1 MPAPPVHALAVLF
14 PYFKR
19 KNWFDPLALA
29 ASATVIDLESLY
41 YFLLGEPLDHRIWHG
56 FAFTLTVYPV
66 SVGLAVYF
74 TERLLE
80 KKLLPA
86 YNTLRLKPER
96 VRYPLS
102 SIYLCCLVGGFS
114 HVFFD
119 MFTHES
125 MPYVLYPLLYGNPF
139 YLGQARFIVE
149 GAVVALAVYSVYWWW
164 KTQKGV

>member
-14 PYFKR
+14 PYFKH

-29 ASATVIDLESLY
+29 ASATVIDLEMLY

-66 SVGLAVYF
+66 LVGLSVYLV
-74 TERLLE
+74 ERLLE
-80 KKLLPA
+80 KKLLPT
-86 YNTLRLKPER
+86 YNTLRLKPSR
-96 VRYPLS
+96 GRYPLS
-102 SIYLCCLVGGFS
+102 SIYLCCLFGGLS

-139 YLGQARFIVE
+139 YLGQAKFIVE
-149 GAVVALAVYSVYWWW
+149 GVVVAFAVYSVYLWW
-164 KTQKGV
+164 KTQKPV